1 MVSVRHRADGRS
13 RFLTFAFTGDALPP
27 PRAPPRPPFPV
38 LIYNVVGC
46 SHGERDFREAT
57 EKFTRV
63 SSVAPEL
70 HIARCYMLI
79 LPQDSP

>member
-1 MVSVRHRADGRS
+1 MWWAAV
-13 RFLTFAFTGDALPP
+13 T
-27 PRAPPRPPFPV
+27 
-38 LIYNVVGC
+38 
-46 SHGERDFREAT
+46 ERDFREAT

-63 SSVAPEL
+63 SSVAAEL